1 MFWICLIPPKKYVHT
16 KIVIERMKNRK
27 KLFGISLSYDYHFL
41 NIIDQKVNEFGI
53 FLMKTF
59 NSRDFLKKI
68 NENYFDF
75 IIIDADSSEEKTNIV
90 NLIKNLRETY
100 GIYQPIFI
108 LSENSKSKV
117 VQEVLE
123 LGSIDFIFNSPEADI
138 VANKIKLLLR
148 CDENLSIKNIERSK
162 FKASFK
168 IKIKIFLTMILKHNN
183 IIM

>member
-1 MFWICLIPPKKYVHT
+1 
-16 KIVIERMKNRK
+16 MKNRK

-90 NLIKNLRETY
+90 NLIKNL
-100 GIYQPIFI
+100 
-108 LSENSKSKV
+108 S
-117 VQEVLE
+117 
-123 LGSIDFIFNSPEADI
+123 
-138 VANKIKLLLR
+138 
-148 CDENLSIKNIERSK
+148 
-162 FKASFK
+162 
-168 IKIKIFLTMILKHNN
+168 
-183 IIM
+183 